1 MALPRARAANRGK
14 SRSNGSDRGRG
25 TEGNERPER
34 GYPGMGHGSPFSRHK
49 QGSGPV
55 AGAGLLNT
63 TPHGKPGPAAS
74 KKMGM
79 GKEEYPSRGIPSGST
94 PSGMRGGRN
103 EP

>member
-1 MALPRARAANRGK
+1 MALPRMRAKNRGG

-25 TEGNERPER
+25 GEGYERPER

-55 AGAGLLNT
+55 AGAGMLDT
-63 TPHGKPGPAAS
+63 TPHHKPGPAAS
-74 KKMGM
+74 KYMSM

-94 PSGMRGGRN
+94 PSGMRGNRN
-103 EP
+103 QP